1 VARIGI
7 NPARGKISSYRP
19 ARVTAV
25 LITYIPTLE
34 GYFSQ
39 RLDILKAVL
48 ASVRRTEEPFDLL
61 VFDNASCAPVVDYLR
76 EMENAGA
83 IDYLLLSRRN
93 VGKIG
98 AFQIAFPA
106 APGEIIAYSDDD
118 ILFYPGWL
126 EAQLRILEA
135 FPRVGMVSGVPVR
148 DAFTHARGALEEFAS
163 NPPAGVEVR
172 RERRIPDEWE
182 ADWALSTGRDPQ
194 EHLAATAEHLDLVL
208 RRGGVEAI
216 GGANHFQF
224 VAPKEVMMRALPREW
239 TGHLMGQMR
248 ELDAAVDRL
257 GYLRLSTAERYVR
270 HIGNV
275 ITPDLAEEV
284 RALGVEASKPLMR
297 VHRHW
302 LLRIPGMGR
311 LLWAIYNRLFYIL
324 HPVE

>member
-7 NPARGKISSYRP
+7 NPARGKISPYRP

-25 LITYIPTLE
+25 VITYIPALE

-48 ASVRRTEEPFDLL
+48 ASMRRTEEPFDLM
-61 VFDNASCAPVVDYLR
+61 VFDNASCAPVVDYLL
-76 EMENAGA
+76 EMEKAGR

-118 ILFYPGWL
+118 ILFYEGWL
-126 EAQLRILEA
+126 EAQLRVLDA
-135 FPRVGMVSGVPVR
+135 FPNVGMVSGVPVR
-148 DAFTHARGALEEFAS
+148 DASTHATAALEAFAA
-163 NPPAGVEVR
+163 NPPDGVEVR

-182 ADWALSTGRDPQ
+182 ADWAVSTGRNPQ
-194 EHLAATAEHLDLVL
+194 EHLAATAGQLDLVF
-208 RRGGVEAI
+208 RANGVEAV

-224 VAPKEVMMRALPREW
+224 VAPKAVLMQALPREW
-239 TGHLMGQMR
+239 TGRLMGQMR
-248 ELDAAVDRL
+248 ELDAAIDSL
-257 GYLRLSTAERYVR
+257 GYLRLSTTSRYVR
-270 HIGNV
+270 HIGNL
-275 ITPDLAEEV
+275 ITPDLADEV
-284 RALGVEASKPLMR
+284 RSLGVEATKPLR
-297 VHRHW
+297 TTRRHW

-311 LLWAIYNRLFYIL
+311 LLWALYNRLFYIL
-324 HPVE
+324 HPVD

>member
-1 VARIGI
+1 MARIGI
-7 NPARGKISSYRP
+7 NPARGKVSPYCP

-25 LITYIPTLE
+25 VITYIPALD

-48 ASVRRTEEPFDLL
+48 ASMRRTEEPFDLL
-61 VFDNASCAPVVDYLR
+61 VFDNASCAPVVDYLLG
-76 EMENAGA
+76 MKQAGK

-118 ILFYPGWL
+118 ILFYDGWL
-126 EAQLRILEA
+126 EAQLRVLDA
-135 FPRVGMVSGVPVR
+135 FPSVGMVSGVPVR
-148 DAFTHARGALEEFAS
+148 DASTHARTALEAFAA
-163 NPPAGVEVR
+163 NPPDGVEVR

-182 ADWALSTGRDPQ
+182 ADWALSTGRNPQ
-194 EHLAATAEHLDLVL
+194 EHLSATAGHLDLVF
-208 RRGGVEAI
+208 RSNGVEAI

-224 VAPKEVMMRALPREW
+224 VAPKAVLMQALPREW
-239 TGHLMGQMR
+239 TGRLMGQMR
-248 ELDAAVDRL
+248 ELDAAIDGL
-257 GYLRLSTAERYVR
+257 GYLRLSTVSRYVR

-275 ITPDLAEEV
+275 ITPDLADEV
-284 RALGVEASKPLMR
+284 RSLGVEAAKPLKATR
-297 VHRHW
+297 RHW

-311 LLWAIYNRLFYIL
+311 LLWALYNRLFYIL
-324 HPVE
+324 HPVD